1 MGAFK
6 FNKDITKPTNG
17 KLVSEIQMETILFN
31 DNQQHSPSEAVTELM
46 PAIFLREL
54 SSEMIPAGLTQ
65 APDPDGAEQGGQP
78 ALLLDT
84 ARSSWPHRARPRHV
98 AKGLITCCVMAMAL
112 LNTPELAK
120 GPQIVAAAAVSSSLP
135 HTIPTAGRSRL

>member
-31 DNQQHSPSEAVTELM
+31 DNQQHSPSKAVTELM
-46 PAIFLREL
+46 PDIFLRDV
-54 SSEMIPAGLTQ
+54 SSEMIPPGLTQ

-78 ALLLDT
+78 ALLLT
-84 ARSSWPHRARPRHV
+84 HLPAA
-98 AKGLITCCVMAMAL
+98 
-112 LNTPELAK
+112 
-120 GPQIVAAAAVSSSLP
+120 GPQEK
-135 HTIPTAGRSRL
+135 GKG